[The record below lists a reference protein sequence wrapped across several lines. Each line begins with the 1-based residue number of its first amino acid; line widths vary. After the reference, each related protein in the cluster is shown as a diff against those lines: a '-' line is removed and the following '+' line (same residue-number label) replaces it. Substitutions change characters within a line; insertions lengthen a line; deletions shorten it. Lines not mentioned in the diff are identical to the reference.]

1 MSELA
6 AFEALLGGGNGAAL
20 PLLAAAAQV
29 PRYADADCDPRAV
42 VDQVRAWAIRLEQRI
57 APDAAPVA
65 RLRLLNHFFFGELG
79 FAGDRDDYDCVDN
92 SYLHRVIE
100 RRRGIPI
107 TLSLLYIE
115 LGRAAGLRLHGVSF
129 PRHFLV
135 RLALHDGAAMLDVFG
150 GGLALSSDE
159 LRARLR
165 AALPGDAELAPHL
178 RAAGDREI
186 LARLLRNLK
195 AIHWQA
201 GQWPAAL
208 AVCHRLVAVLP
219 DSAPERRDR
228 AQVYERLECP
238 RAAAADL
245 AASLSLQPAPGEAGE
260 AEVRRRLRELQQA
273 AARLN

>member
-1 MSELA
+1 MTEIES
-6 AFEALLGGGNGAAL
+6 FEALLGDGASL

-42 VDQVRAWAIRLEQRI
+42 LDQVQAWAARLQARI
-57 APDAAPVA
+57 APDASPIA
-65 RLRLLNHFFFGELG
+65 RLRLLNHFFFGELA
-79 FAGDRDDYDCVDN
+79 FAGDRDRYDSVDN

-115 LGRAAGLRLHGVSF
+115 IGRAAGLRLHGVSF
-129 PRHFLV
+129 PGHFLV
-135 RLALHDGAAMLDVFG
+135 RLTLHDGAAMIDVFG
-150 GGLALSSDE
+150 GGVALSSE
-159 LRARLR
+159 ALLERLR
-165 AALPGDAELAPHL
+165 AALPGDPELAPYL

-201 GQWPAAL
+201 GQWRDAL
-208 AVCHRLVAVLP
+208 EVCHRLVAVLP
-219 DSAPERRDR
+219 ESAQERLDR

-245 AASLSLQPAPGEAGE
+245 AASLALQPALPEA
-260 AEVRRRLRELQQA
+260 AEVRRRFAELQRA